1 MKAQLVFGINAV
13 LSLIENNA
21 ATVRC
26 VSLSDERQ
34 DKRLSELESLAHQSG
49 VTVQRVSRRE
59 LDRRFRG
66 ERHQGAVAE
75 CKPHEPMSE
84 PQMLKKLMETDKPCL
99 VLILDGITDPHNLGA
114 ILRTAEA
121 SGVDAVIAPKNGS
134 VGITPAV
141 RKVAS
146 GAVESVAFCQVANL
160 ARTITELKDL
170 GLWFYGA
177 AGEGARN
184 YTAIDYTG
192 SVAIAMGA
200 EGKGLRRLT
209 REACDGLISIPML
222 GSVESLN
229 VSVAAGVCLYE
240 VVRQRG
246 AGGQS
251 VTTDSS

>member
-1 MKAQLVFGINAV
+1 MKAQSVFGINSV
-13 LSLIENNA
+13 LSLLQKNSGS
-21 ATVRC
+21 VRALY
-26 VSLSDERQ
+26 LSDDRQ
-34 DKRLSELESLAHQSG
+34 DKRLAEIEAAAGKADISVDRL
-49 VTVQRVSRRE
+49 SRRE

-66 ERHQGAVAE
+66 IRHQGVVAE
-75 CKPHEPMSE
+75 CIAQEPMSE
-84 PQMLKKLMETDKPCL
+84 PQMLQKLMSLEGSTL

-121 SGVDAVIAPKNGS
+121 SGVDAVIAPKTGS

-146 GAVESVAFCQVANL
+146 GAAESVAFCQVTNL
-160 ARTITELKDL
+160 ARTISELKDL
-170 GLWFYGA
+170 GIWFYGA
-177 AGEGARN
+177 AEEGASN
-184 YTAIDYTG
+184 YTAVDYTG

-209 REACDGLISIPML
+209 RESCDGLISIPML

-246 AGGQS
+246 IAG
-251 VTTDSS
+251 